1 MWVWNVGICQD
12 WTFIHV
18 LAVNLWSQILRLGRR
33 YWFLIKK
40 PVQLKLTQKLDTK
53 SKSQGDIVKYK
64 NSVLDILAND
74 NNLYKLFEDIKWA
87 AGRIIIKLLNGL
99 SDTNQNEDLQNLS
112 RFQTTSFIISQMSHK
127 CTFVTSK
134 RPAF

>member
-99 SDTNQNEDLQNLS
+99 SDTNQNEDLQNVS

-127 CTFVTSK
+127 CTFVASK